1 MPKTDPAHARPSWVS
16 LALIVG
22 SSLAV
27 IVMAGWLA
35 MMIVASKS
43 AGTAD
48 PVDAA
53 AFDAASPPHVE
64 NAEPGYVP
72 PMLPSAMMTNATGGG
87 AAASDA
93 SAAGAAGPRLS
104 SLGSASTSAV
114 AAVPTSIG
122 GPGDLLNVDP
132 PEAADP
138 PSAIVPLP
146 LRRPRRSSSPVPV
159 PRSRPPIN
167 NVEAQPQ
174 RGWSLFD
181 LFVDRQH

>member
-1 MPKTDPAHARPSWVS
+1 MPKTDPAHERPSWVS

-48 PVDAA
+48 PAEAAALDAA
-53 AFDAASPPHVE
+53 LPPHVE

-93 SAAGAAGPRLS
+93 SAASAPAGAAAGPRLS

-114 AAVPTSIG
+114 ATAPTSIG
-122 GPGDLLNVDP
+122 GPGDLLNVA

-138 PSAIVPLP
+138 PSEIVPLP
-146 LRRPRRSSSPVPV
+146 LPRPRRS
-159 PRSRPPIN
+159 
-167 NVEAQPQ
+167 
-174 RGWSLFD
+174 
-181 LFVDRQH
+181 